1 VSLSR
6 INNLI
11 LVAIILLNGY
21 VIAAPFMPSLLFKL
35 QAGGKKQSQLE
46 QLIKQS
52 KGSVSSQASS
62 GAIAGNSV
70 VIPAMLLNQPIL
82 EGSIA
87 SQYKTLNQGIW
98 RWPLSSTPDQGGN
111 TVLVGHRFTYTIPK
125 GVFYY
130 LNKLKVGDNIGI
142 FWNKHR
148 YLYEVT
154 KVSTVSPNDTSI
166 EQNTKN
172 PELTLFTCTP
182 LLLPKDRLVVTAS
195 LENKT

>member
-52 KGSVSSQASS
+52 KGSVSSQGSN